1 MSDND
6 LPNIIAVDDDYAVRM
21 GMEFMFKKWPEY
33 NLILAEDPDDAL
45 AKLDER
51 EYMMM
56 FSDIN
61 MPVMSGLD
69 LLKIVKEKNP
79 ELPIVMLTSVTDI
92 QNSITAFRYGAMDYL
107 LKPPTIATVRGAID
121 KAVEYIEEQN
131 SKGSINM
138 DDFKDMVENFS
149 PEEMGLTKSGSKST
163 EFTKLVTMLQ
173 EKLIHPGK
181 IGRIHNLFLLSK
193 SGIVISNLSAKNV
206 EQTDVDIMGGMFTAV
221 KDFMEDAVSAST
233 TSSLNDIQFGNF
245 HVKFASGA
253 FSELAVV
260 YTGILNQEAE
270 DSITDTLIAFELE
283 NMKILENWDGDMSKL
298 ENSVKHLESLFAAI
312 DKDKS

>member
-92 QNSITAFRYGAMDYL
+92 QNSITAFR
-107 LKPPTIATVRGAID
+107 
-121 KAVEYIEEQN
+121 
-131 SKGSINM
+131 
-138 DDFKDMVENFS
+138 
-149 PEEMGLTKSGSKST
+149 
-163 EFTKLVTMLQ
+163 
-173 EKLIHPGK
+173 
-181 IGRIHNLFLLSK
+181 
-193 SGIVISNLSAKNV
+193 
-206 EQTDVDIMGGMFTAV
+206 
-221 KDFMEDAVSAST
+221 
-233 TSSLNDIQFGNF
+233 
-245 HVKFASGA
+245 
-253 FSELAVV
+253 
-260 YTGILNQEAE
+260 
-270 DSITDTLIAFELE
+270 
-283 NMKILENWDGDMSKL
+283 
-298 ENSVKHLESLFAAI
+298 
-312 DKDKS
+312 